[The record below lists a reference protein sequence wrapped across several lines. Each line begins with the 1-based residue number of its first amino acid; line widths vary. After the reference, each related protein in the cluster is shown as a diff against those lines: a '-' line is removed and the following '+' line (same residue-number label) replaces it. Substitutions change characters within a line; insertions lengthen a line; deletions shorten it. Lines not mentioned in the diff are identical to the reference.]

1 MRRVLILSLVA
12 ALLGGCV
19 VTPVGYGYRDYDDG
33 YYRYRGDVYYGH
45 SYRNDYYRGG
55 GWRDH

>member
-1 MRRVLILSLVA
+1 MRRALILSLVA

-19 VTPVGYGYRDYDDG
+19 VAPVGYGYRDYDDG
-33 YYRYRGDVYYGH
+33 YYRHRDGYYSH
-45 SYRNDYYRGG
+45 PYRNDYYRGG

>member
-1 MRRVLILSLVA
+1 MRRVWILSLVA

-33 YYRYRGDVYYGH
+33 YYRHRDGYYSH
-45 SYRNDYYRGG
+45 SYRSDYYRGG
-55 GWRDH
+55 WRDH